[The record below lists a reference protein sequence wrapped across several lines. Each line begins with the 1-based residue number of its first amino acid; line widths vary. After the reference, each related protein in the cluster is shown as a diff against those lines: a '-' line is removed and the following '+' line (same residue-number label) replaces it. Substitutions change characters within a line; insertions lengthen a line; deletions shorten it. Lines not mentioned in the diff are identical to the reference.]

1 MHAHTTPVAALTR
14 DTLERLSADDLA
26 SVREAEFLQTALQ
39 AQRLRAERS
48 TGHPPGICANCGAPC
63 PPTTSYCDDE
73 CRHDHQAR
81 QRQLARV
88 GRTFS

>member
-1 MHAHTTPVAALTR
+1 MHAHTTTVPELAR
-14 DTLERLSADDLA
+14 DTLERLSSDDLA
-26 SVREAEFLQTALQ
+26 SVREAEFLHAALQ
-39 AQRLRAERS
+39 AQRLRAQRS
-48 TGHPPGICANCGAPC
+48 NGHPPGVCANCGEPC
-63 PPTTSYCDDE
+63 APTTSYCDDE